1 MENETGNKGVGRW
14 GLLFGFGMLI
24 LFAGFFTDIG
34 AVLAA
39 GVLILLGAFGA
50 AVFVR

>member
-1 MENETGNKGVGRW
+1 MEHETGNKGMGRW
-14 GLLFGFGMLI
+14 GLLFGFGMVM
-24 LFAGFFTDIG
+24 LFAGLATDIG
-34 AVLAA
+34 AVLAV